1 MPVAADPAPAPAP
14 LRSRPRLAL
23 RIGIWAVVLLW
34 AFVGGVLAAR
44 YQPDVAVRFQ
54 QAAADAQVRLGSL
67 LPSAAWM
74 AILAGLPLLLF
85 GLLVW
90 QSGRPRRPIFV
101 AFAFF
106 VALGTASIGMIRGGH
121 DVDMER
127 SAADF
132 RSRLYSLRQELDVWK
147 QAAARQASEKDRT
160 MAQAL
165 SGLESKLQ
173 AAESDRAK
181 SSMALQQN
189 DEMVTALRKE
199 IEELRKKLAEK
210 D

>member
-1 MPVAADPAPAPAP
+1 M
-14 LRSRPRLAL
+14 
-23 RIGIWAVVLLW
+23 
-34 AFVGGVLAAR
+34 
-44 YQPDVAVRFQ
+44 
-54 QAAADAQVRLGSL
+54 
-67 LPSAAWM
+67 
-74 AILAGLPLLLF
+74 LLF

-90 QSGRPRRPIFV
+90 QSGRPRRPIFL

-106 VALGTASIGMIRGGH
+106 LCVGTASIGMIRGGH

-147 QAAARQASEKDRT
+147 QATARQMSDKERT
-160 MAQAL
+160 MTQSL
-165 SGLESKLQ
+165 SALESKLQ

-189 DEMVTALRKE
+189 DEIMTALRKE
-199 IEELRKKLAEK
+199 IEELKKKLAEK